1 MSYALTGTEMTLSN
15 SSPSTIHTLVSRNLA
30 YLIYTSGSTGTP
42 KGAMI
47 SHRGLT
53 NYLSWATE
61 AYAVAAS
68 GGAPLH
74 SSLAFDLTVTSLF
87 APLLSGRSVTLVADG
102 LENLKSSL
110 EAKQAFS
117 FVKLTPSHLDALT
130 TLLSEAT
137 PSTALKL

>member
-1 MSYALTGTEMTLSN
+1 
-15 SSPSTIHTLVSRNLA
+15 
-30 YLIYTSGSTGTP
+30 
-42 KGAMI
+42 MI

-53 NYLSWATE
+53 NHLSWATE
-61 AYAVAAS
+61 AYAVAA
-68 GGAPLH
+68 GNGAPLH

-110 EAKQAFS
+110 EAKRAFS

-130 TLLSEAT
+130 TLLSGSDTIDSTQTLIIGGEALAGQSVAAWLELAPGT
-137 PSTALKL
+137 RIINEYGPTEISRLLRL